1 MIANLLTGVRL
12 LLALP
17 AAMAFARPEF
27 VSPLLL
33 LVLLL
38 VAIVTDYFDGI
49 VARRAHAASP
59 RGQLYDHATDFV
71 FVTAGLGGAAAAS
84 EVSVV
89 LPILIAV
96 AFSQYVM
103 DSYWLH
109 REKQLRMS
117 SLGRLNGIMYFVPL
131 VLIALS
137 RVEVIPGHPKVWAV
151 LVVSLG
157 YVLLFSTVVSI
168 IDRAVAPPYPSAP
181 GRSRVTESERCGI

>member
-1 MIANLLTGVRL
+1 MIANLLTAVRF

-27 VSPLLL
+27 ISPLLL
-33 LVLLL
+33 LGLLL

-59 RGQLYDHATDFV
+59 RGQLYDHTTDFV
-71 FVTAGLGGAAAAS
+71 FVTAGLGGAAAAG
-84 EVSVV
+84 EVSVA

-96 AFSQYVM
+96 AFSQYVI
-103 DSYWLH
+103 DSYWLY

-131 VLIALS
+131 MLIALS
-137 RVEVIPGHPKVWAV
+137 RVEVMPGHREVWTV
-151 LVVSLG
+151 LIMSLG
-157 YVLLFSTVVSI
+157 YALLFSTVVSI
-168 IDRAVAPPYPSAP
+168 IDRAVAPR
-181 GRSRVTESERCGI
+181 RSGATESERWETRPRRS